1 LSKWPSEA
9 SRLVKVKRDSRIY
22 AFEKI
27 ACSDQVER
35 AGGEPDFNLETAVER
50 EKAV

>member
-1 LSKWPSEA
+1 MPLWLRV
-9 SRLVKVKRDSRIY
+9 RLRVT
-22 AFEKI
+22 FEKI
-27 ACSDQVER
+27 ACSDRVER